1 MISVNDLKPGVTIE
15 LDGQA
20 YHVIESAH
28 HKPGKGQAVVRT
40 RLRDIETGKVFNK
53 TFTAQ
58 VKVAKAHVERREA
71 QYLYSQGDVYVLMDT
86 QSYEQFEFS
95 RAQVGD
101 VAKWF
106 KEGEAVLLVSYN
118 GKLLGIE
125 PPGAVERQVVKT
137 DPGLRGDTA
146 QGGTKPA
153 MIEGGVMVTV
163 PLFVDQGEIIR
174 VDTATGEYM
183 ERVR

>member
-1 MISVNDLKPGVTIE
+1 VISVNDLRPGVTIE

-20 YHVIESAH
+20 YQVIESAH

-40 RLRDIETGKVFNK
+40 RLRDLETGKVFNK

-58 VKVAKAHVERREA
+58 VKVGRAHVERRDA
-71 QYLYSQGDVYVLMDT
+71 QYLYSQGDMYVLMDA

-95 RAQVGD
+95 RAQIGD
-101 VAKWF
+101 VAKWL
-106 KEGEAVLLVSYN
+106 KEGEVVGLVSYE

-125 PPGAVERQVVKT
+125 PAGAVEREVVKT
-137 DPGLRGDTA
+137 DPGVRGDTA

-153 MIEGGVMVTV
+153 VIEGGVTVSV
-163 PLFVDQGEIIR
+163 PLFVDQGDMIR

-183 ERVR
+183 ERVK